1 MLMPKT
7 VTNKDMVSLMLR
19 IGLAAVFLYAAVSS
33 LRHPVEWIGFLPAF
47 MRDMVSGATLIKI
60 FAVYELSLAV
70 WLLSG
75 KRAKYAG
82 LLSAATLAGI
92 VVTNPGQLIVTFRDI
107 GLVFMA
113 LALFF
118 TD

>member
-7 VTNKDMVSLMLR
+7 ATNQDMASLLLR

-33 LRHPVEWIGFLPAF
+33 LQHPVEWIGFLPAF
-47 MRDMVSGATLIKI
+47 MRDAVPGAALIKI
-60 FAVYELSLAV
+60 FAVYELALAA

-75 KRAKYAG
+75 RRARYAG

-92 VVTNPGQLIVTFRDI
+92 VVANPGQLIVTFRDI

-118 TD
+118 TE